1 MTLSSSDSYLLMT
14 ISQQIVFLKQY
25 CYQCRQEIL
34 FLNTVEKLYHGKKQR
49 EDHKPMKSK
58 VEMWKIEL
66 WKMCQYYLWCEFH
79 YFLWFVA
86 GLRDAFII
94 SLNGSE
100 SIDASKKGSLAR
112 FINHS
117 WWAIWCSVIYTK
129 IKY

>member
-49 EDHKPMKSK
+49 EDHRPMKSK

-66 WKMCQYYLWCEFH
+66 
-79 YFLWFVA
+79 
-86 GLRDAFII
+86 
-94 SLNGSE
+94 
-100 SIDASKKGSLAR
+100 
-112 FINHS
+112 
-117 WWAIWCSVIYTK
+117 
-129 IKY
+129 